1 MARSRVELSKRAIVQ
16 YALFRWENAVIFA
29 GVILLTAFF
38 PKPFSWWPI
47 WGWALLGILGVGT
60 ITYSS
65 LTNIRFNAQL
75 LLSTFQDQF
84 ELKRIGLPELRR
96 KVESA
101 LEYQRRIVAQVQNQ
115 ESSVL
120 WSRAEDTALQL
131 DEWITNVYRL
141 CLRLDAFERDKLLN
155 DELAAVPAE
164 LTRLKQRLKDE
175 SDPQIQSELQQVIES
190 KKQQYATMQ
199 ALEQRM
205 KQAEL
210 QLEQSLTALATIDSQ
225 IRLLDAQDVD
235 SGRTERLY
243 ADVREQVSRLNDLI
257 SSINEVYDYN
267 AQFVPPPG

>member
-1 MARSRVELSKRAIVQ
+1 MARSRIELSKKAIVQ
-16 YALFRWENAVIFA
+16 YALFRWENAVIVA
-29 GVILLTAFF
+29 GAILLTAFF
-38 PKPFSWWPI
+38 PGPFTWWPS
-47 WGWALLGILGVGT
+47 WGWALLGLIGLAGV
-60 ITYSS
+60 TYSS

-75 LLSTFQDQF
+75 LLSAFQDQF
-84 ELKRIGLPELRR
+84 DLKKIVLPEFRR

-115 ESSVL
+115 DSSVL

-141 CLRLDAFERDKLLN
+141 CLRLDAFERDKLLR
-155 DELAAVPAE
+155 DEMTAVPAE
-164 LTRLKQRLKDE
+164 LDRLNQQLKDE
-175 SDPQIQSELQQVIES
+175 SDSEIQTELRQVIES
-190 KKQQYATMQ
+190 KHQQYETMQ

-235 SGRTERLY
+235 SGRSDRLI

-257 SSINEVYDYN
+257 GSINEVYDYN

>member
-1 MARSRVELSKRAIVQ
+1 MARSRVELSKKAIVQ
-16 YALFRWENAVIFA
+16 YALFRWENAIIVA

-38 PKPFSWWPI
+38 PRPFSWWPI
-47 WGWALLGILGVGT
+47 WGWVLLGLIGVGM

-75 LLSTFQDQF
+75 LLSAFQDQF
-84 ELKRIGLPELRR
+84 DLKRIVLPELRR

-115 ESSVL
+115 ESSIL

-141 CLRLDAFERDKLLN
+141 CLRLDAFERDKLLKE
-155 DELAAVPAE
+155 DMTAVPAE
-164 LTRLKQRLKDE
+164 LDRLKQRLKAE
-175 SDPQIQSELQQVIES
+175 SDPQIQSELRQVIES
-190 KKQQYATMQ
+190 KNQQNQTIQ
-199 ALEQRM
+199 ALQQRM

-235 SGRTERLY
+235 SGRSERLY

-257 SSINEVYDYN
+257 GSINEVYDYN
-267 AQFVPPPG
+267 AQFIPPPG

>member
-1 MARSRVELSKRAIVQ
+1 MARSRIELSKRAIVQ
-16 YALFRWENAVIFA
+16 YALFRWENAFIVA
-29 GVILLTAFF
+29 GSILLTAFF
-38 PKPFSWWPI
+38 PRPFTWWPV
-47 WGWALLGILGVGT
+47 WGWALLGLLGVGA

-65 LTNIRFNAQL
+65 ITNIRFNAQL

-84 ELKRIGLPELRR
+84 DLKRIELPEFRK

-101 LEYQRRIVAQVQNQ
+101 LEYQRRIVSRVQDQ

-141 CLRLDAFERDKLLN
+141 CLRLDAFERDKLLR
-155 DELAAVPAE
+155 EEMSAVPAE
-164 LTRLKQRLKDE
+164 LERLVQRLGGEKEPEIQNELKQ
-175 SDPQIQSELQQVIES
+175 VVES
-190 KKQQYATMQ
+190 KRQQHETLL

-210 QLEQSLTALATIDSQ
+210 QLEQSLTAIATVDSQ

-235 SGRTERLY
+235 SGRSDRLY
-243 ADVREQVSRLNDLI
+243 ADVREQVNRLNDLI
-257 SSINEVYDYN
+257 GSINEVYDYN
-267 AQFVPPPG
+267 AQFIPPPG